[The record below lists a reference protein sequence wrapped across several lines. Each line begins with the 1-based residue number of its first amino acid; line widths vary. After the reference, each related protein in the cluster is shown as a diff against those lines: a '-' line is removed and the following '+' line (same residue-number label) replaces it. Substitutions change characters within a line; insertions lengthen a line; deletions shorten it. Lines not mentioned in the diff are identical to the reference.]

1 MIDES
6 LGGQSAQNEHTRVPD
21 HIPSN
26 GAMPEGFTPVMEEG
40 TASGE
45 TSEMMQRFW
54 EAVKRLPAYIR
65 LAAAVARDPEVPKP
79 AKGILAAGGAY
90 AVSPIDLVP
99 GIIPVAGQL
108 DDLYILLTAIQQ
120 SLKRTPADVAD
131 RHLAMAGI
139 SRGDIDGDL
148 RAVRDL
154 VRTAAVKSV
163 VIGGKALGRVSR
175 AAFRFA
181 NEQLKR
187 RSSGRTE
194 EPR

>member
-1 MIDES
+1 MAHES
-6 LGGQSAQNEHTRVPD
+6 HGGQSAQNEHD
-21 HIPSN
+21 LLASQLSSD
-26 GAMPEGFTPVMEEG
+26 GASPEGVSPVIPHVQE
-40 TASGE
+40 SGE
-45 TSEMMQRFW
+45 KSEVMQRFW

-65 LAAAVARDPEVPKP
+65 LATSMARDPAVPKQV
-79 AKGILAAGGAY
+79 KGILAAGGAY
-90 AVSPIDLVP
+90 AVSPIDLIP

-108 DDLYILLTAIQQ
+108 DDVYVLLTAIQQ
-120 SLKRTPADVAD
+120 ALKRTPADVAD
-131 RHLAMAGI
+131 RHLATATI
-139 SRGDIDGDL
+139 NREDIDGDL

-175 AAFRFA
+175 AAFRIA

-187 RSSGRTE
+187 RSAGRAK